1 MSLNINSIMPLNIVI
16 LAAGQGKRMQSYL
29 PKPLHQLAGK
39 PMLDHVL
46 DTARTLN
53 PTKLIVIYGHEGQQL
68 LAAYPSTNPQNQDI
82 TFVEQKTFLGTGDAM
97 KYAMPALDSHAK
109 VLVLYADTP
118 LIDAD
123 DLKKM
128 INECSEDTLSW
139 LSVCLDNPTGYG
151 RIIRNQSGQ
160 MLEIIEEKDASPEQR
175 NIREINSGIFVA
187 PEPFLKQALP
197 QLHTNNTQGEFYL
210 TDIALLA
217 TRNHLEIQVTQ
228 GDPLTVRGVNDRI
241 QLAQLERLYQTKATQ
256 KLMLAGATLID
267 PARVEI
273 RGNVSAGKDCI
284 IDINVIFEGTVTL
297 GDQVTIGAG
306 SIIKNATIE
315 SGTEILPYSV
325 IDGAIIGKNVHIGPF
340 ARIRPN
346 SIISD
351 SAKVGN
357 FVETKNVQL
366 GIGAKANH
374 LTYVGDATIGAH
386 VNLGAGTITCNYD
399 GNNKFQTVIKDHAFI
414 GSNTALVAPVSI
426 GINATVGAG
435 STISQD
441 IPDQTLA
448 FTRAPLIQKTGW
460 QRPAKII
467 KS

>member
-1 MSLNINSIMPLNIVI
+1 MSANSLLNMPLNVVI

-46 DTARTLN
+46 DTVRALK
-53 PTKLIVIYGHEGQQL
+53 PEKLIVVYGHEGQQL
-68 LAAYPSTNPQNQDI
+68 LAAYPSTNPHNSDI

-97 KYAMPALDSHAK
+97 KYAMPALDSAAK

-118 LIDAD
+118 LIDAH

-128 INECSEDTLSW
+128 VDECDENTLSW

-151 RIIRNQSGQ
+151 RIIRSGSDQ
-160 MLEIIEEKDASPEQR
+160 MEAIIEEKDATPEQKD
-175 NIREINSGIFVA
+175 IKEINSGIFVA
-187 PEPFLKQALP
+187 PARFLNEALP
-197 QLHTNNTQGEFYL
+197 KLQTNNTQGEYYL

-217 TRNHLEIQVTQ
+217 TQANLEIKVTQ

-241 QLAQLERLYQTKATQ
+241 QLAQLERLYQAKATQ

-267 PARVEI
+267 PARVDV
-273 RGNVSAGKDCI
+273 RGDVSVGKDCL
-284 IDINVIFEGTVTL
+284 IDINVIFEGSVTL
-297 GDQVTIGAG
+297 GDQVSIGAG
-306 SIIKNATIE
+306 SIIKNTTIE

-325 IDGAIIGKNVHIGPF
+325 IEGATIGKNAHIGPF
-340 ARIRPN
+340 ARIRPH
-346 SIISD
+346 SVICD
-351 SAKVGN
+351 TAKVGN
-357 FVETKNVQL
+357 FVETKNVEL
-366 GIGAKANH
+366 GVGAKANH

-399 GNNKFQTVIKDHAFI
+399 GNNKFKTIIKDHAFI

-460 QRPAKII
+460 TRPAKIL
-467 KS
+467 KP